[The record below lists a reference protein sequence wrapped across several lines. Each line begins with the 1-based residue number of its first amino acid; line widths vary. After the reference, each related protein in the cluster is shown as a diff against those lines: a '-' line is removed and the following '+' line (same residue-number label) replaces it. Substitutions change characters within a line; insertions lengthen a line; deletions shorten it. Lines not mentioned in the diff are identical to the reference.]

1 MIRNSI
7 QLITV
12 ALLLITLLGLQAC
25 HSMPRDPDPRTGG
38 QGTIIVTVTGMP
50 NDKGQVLINLFI
62 GPDGFPGDVDK
73 ALRAIAVPVRN
84 GSATVRL
91 EDVPAGPFAIS
102 AFHDQDMDKELDT
115 NVFGIP
121 TEHWG
126 DLQGRER
133 LHGAARAYDDARLE
147 LEGGSDAAARRQAR
161 RKSTLARNE

>member
-121 TEHWG
+121 SEHWG
-126 DLQGRER
+126 VSKDASGFM
-133 LHGAARAYDDARLE
+133 GPPAYEDARLE
-147 LEGGSDAAARRQAR
+147 LEADQ
-161 RKSTLARNE
+161 TLQVEVKTG